1 MGSGTVPTNLCK
13 EKPII
18 PNLAPLNHPTLPVL
32 FTLLLLPPRL
42 HPSTKIMW
50 VVVRSQ
56 PIFAR
61 KNLSSQTFPPKSPK
75 LASFVYSVL
84 ILPPLIMWAVV
95 PTNIWRKTPT
105 SQTLPS
111 QTSPAHPFLSDLLD
125 NIDECRQESAHAL
138 EDLRSA
144 WGKIRQAPKT
154 WWAAPSTNLPH
165 KRPSLPPACVHETCL
180 TRRLPGWRIG
190 CLSLCAWR
198 HACARLGSCFGASG
212 QPAQKCNLYHWW

>member
-1 MGSGTVPTNLCK
+1 
-13 EKPII
+13 
-18 PNLAPLNHPTLPVL
+18 
-32 FTLLLLPPRL
+32 
-42 HPSTKIMW
+42 
-50 VVVRSQ
+50 
-56 PIFAR
+56 
-61 KNLSSQTFPPKSPK
+61 
-75 LASFVYSVL
+75 
-84 ILPPLIMWAVV
+84 MWAVV

-125 NIDECRQESAHAL
+125 NIDECRQESALAL
-138 EDLRSA
+138 KDLWSA

-154 WWAAPSTNLPH
+154 WWAAPTTNLPH
-165 KRPSLPPACVHETCL
+165 ERPSLPPACVHETCL

-212 QPAQKCNLYHWW
+212 NQLKNAIYIIDDTDLLELMLKYQKYWYIRYIRIIVMDYQNACARPISSLDNRLKPP